1 MTDEM
6 LERVC
11 IMRDKWVRVYLRL
24 CMCMADVECRD
35 WAMDT
40 CIQGHGS
47 RDAMTLSLRFTAQP
61 WLSIRGLD
69 GELSRVSE
77 CCISMA
83 SGVALARCGAGT
95 AVTLHRNPTLVA

>member
-35 WAMDT
+35 GAMDT

-47 RDAMTLSLRFTAQP
+47 RDAMTLCGLLPS
-61 WLSIRGLD
+61 RGSASA
-69 GELSRVSE
+69 G
-77 CCISMA
+77 SMG
-83 SGVALARCGAGT
+83 S
-95 AVTLHRNPTLVA
+95 